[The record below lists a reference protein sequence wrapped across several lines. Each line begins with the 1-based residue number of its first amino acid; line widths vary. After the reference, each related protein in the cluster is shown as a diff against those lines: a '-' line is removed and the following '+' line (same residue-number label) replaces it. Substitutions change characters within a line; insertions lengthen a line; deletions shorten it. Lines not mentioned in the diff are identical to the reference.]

1 MFNLDFAQMLASLP
15 AIIIAMAI
23 HEYAHARVAYMLGDD
38 TPLRMGRL
46 TLNPL
51 AHIDPLGL
59 IALFIAH
66 FGWAKPVSI
75 NPYNFKDYRRDNIL
89 VSIAGPAANLLIAF
103 FALVVLNSLHKAGLS
118 LSKGTVTVIYLI
130 VIYNINFAIF
140 NMLPIPPLDGS
151 HLITSFLPYR
161 WMAILEQYHM
171 YSFIILLI
179 VINSPLLSMVLV
191 PLQRTIYSFFN
202 ILLSLI
208 F

>member
-89 VSIAGPAANLLIAF
+89 VSIAGPTANLLIAF